1 MSHPSLFIDALQY
14 NNWSEEILKQ
24 INQGGLSAV
33 HVTICYH
40 EDFQEM
46 VQNVVDW
53 NRRFEDFSSLIFLG
67 RTAADVVKAQKEG
80 RTAIF
85 FGFQNCSPIEDNIGL
100 VEVCH
105 QLGARFMQLTY
116 NNQSLLGTGCYEEN
130 DPGITRM
137 GKQVIKEMNRVGL
150 VVDMSHSA
158 ERSTLEAIEISER
171 PIAITHANPT
181 FWHPALRN
189 KSNEVLKALGES
201 GGMLGFS
208 VYPHHLKDG
217 SDCTL
222 ESFCNMIADTAEIM
236 GIKNIGIGTDLCQ
249 NQPDS
254 VVEWMRN
261 GTWTNDRDYGE
272 GSASFAGFPDQPEW
286 FRDNR
291 DFVNI
296 ATGLRSVGFS
306 NDDVDLVMGKNWLNF
321 SNPRLNLYNKFMS
334 SESVLIDI
342 ESDFMRSPEK
352 VMRLDRMGS
361 SFPTRLSFMRTLIR
375 RMSKENWQ
383 FKRTLRKVD
392 KDGYGVSVYSAIT
405 PKRTYSLI
413 AFTQEIPAD
422 MRTDRVIAEVW
433 DATFSLF
440 DGVPTQEDIDYLAE
454 NTPFR
459 KVEDTGRVS
468 LFWQE
473 QIKV

>member
-171 PIAITHANPT
+171 SIEITHANPT

-201 GGMLGFS
+201 EDMIGFS

-321 SNPRLNLYNKFMS
+321 F
-334 SESVLIDI
+334 E
-342 ESDFMRSPEK
+342 
-352 VMRLDRMGS
+352 S
-361 SFPTRLSFMRTLIR
+361 SF
-375 RMSKENWQ
+375 E
-383 FKRTLRKVD
+383 
-392 KDGYGVSVYSAIT
+392 
-405 PKRTYSLI
+405 SL
-413 AFTQEIPAD
+413 
-422 MRTDRVIAEVW
+422 
-433 DATFSLF
+433 
-440 DGVPTQEDIDYLAE
+440 
-454 NTPFR
+454 
-459 KVEDTGRVS
+459 
-468 LFWQE
+468 
-473 QIKV
+473 